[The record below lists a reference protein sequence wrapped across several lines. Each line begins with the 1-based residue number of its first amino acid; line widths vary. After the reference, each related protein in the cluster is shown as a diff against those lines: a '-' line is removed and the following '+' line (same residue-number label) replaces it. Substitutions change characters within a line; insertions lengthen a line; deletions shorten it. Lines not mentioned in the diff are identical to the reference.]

1 MLDDLFLMYQMECEG
16 DLLTRR
22 GRLNKAI
29 KELAA
34 ADDPNDYATQ
44 LSIFT
49 ANDLLPLNANEIEY
63 IENEVD
69 KWVE

>member
-16 DLLTRR
+16 DLPTRR

-29 KELAA
+29 KELTA

-44 LSIFT
+44 MSIFT
-49 ANDLLPLNANEIEY
+49 ANDLLPISNEEIEY
-63 IENEVD
+63 IESEVN
-69 KWVE
+69 K

>member
-1 MLDDLFLMYQMECEG
+1 MRDELFMAYAMECEG
-16 DLLTRR
+16 DMLIRR

-34 ADDPNDYATQ
+34 ADDPNDFATQ

-49 ANDLLPLNANEIEY
+49 ANDLLPLDASEIEY
-63 IENEVD
+63 IENEVN
-69 KWVE
+69 K

>member
-1 MLDDLFLMYQMECEG
+1 MHNDLFMAYAMECEG
-16 DLLTRR
+16 DMPTRR

-34 ADDPNDYATQ
+34 ADDPNDFATQ

-49 ANDLLPLNANEIEY
+49 ANDLLPLDASEIEY
-63 IENEVD
+63 IENEVN
-69 KWVE
+69 K